1 MKLGNVAGSLVQLQ
15 QRAIGWLSHRAVGP
29 MAIVVSAYR
38 ATLGRNTKLIAVTGS
53 FGKTTTTRAI
63 AAILGQPTDLEKVPN
78 AFSRLLFR
86 ALRQLTGNAVAVIE
100 VGIGRPN
107 QMRRYAR
114 AIRAQIAVVT
124 SIGWEHEMYFP
135 DGLEGI
141 RAEKSELVSA
151 LPSDGF
157 AILNSDD
164 QHVMWMARKTKAR
177 IVTFGHSSDADVAIV
192 GVEPEAS
199 GTHVTLRTGGSD
211 YSLHTALIGRVSAVP
226 IAAAIAAAI
235 AAGIDIRHAIR
246 AVEKLA
252 PTMRRLEPVR
262 LASGARALLDDQKGT
277 PATALAAFDA
287 VAELPGGRHVAVLGN
302 IPRTTP
308 EPVEPIYRQL
318 GRRAGEVFDRIVFIH
333 LADGPYETYRQAAIE
348 GGLAA
353 EHIARAT
360 SVKEAAEILRMELR
374 AEDTLLLKGHF
385 TDHLSRIALHLQGV
399 DVRCRL
405 QSCTIRGPNWCNR
418 CPLVFTNQA

>member
-1 MKLGNVAGSLVQLQ
+1 MKLRNVAGSLVQLN
-15 QRAIGWLSHRAVGP
+15 QRAVGWLSHRAVGP

-38 ATLGRNTKLIAVTGS
+38 ATLGRRTTLIAVTGS

-63 AAILGQPTDLEKVPN
+63 AAILGQSTDLERVPN
-78 AFSRLLFR
+78 AFSRLLLR
-86 ALRQLTGNAVAVIE
+86 ALQQLTGKTVAVIE

-114 AIRAQIAVVT
+114 AIRPQIAIVT
-124 SIGWEHEMYFP
+124 SVGWEHEKYFP

-141 RAEKSELVSA
+141 RAEKSELLSV
-151 LPSDGF
+151 LPPAGF
-157 AILNSDD
+157 AILNRDD
-164 QHVMWMARKTKAR
+164 EHVMWMAQRTKAR
-177 IVTFGHSSDADVAIV
+177 IVTFGHHSEADVAIV
-192 GVEPEAS
+192 RVEPEAS
-199 GTHVTLRTGGSD
+199 GTHVILRTGGVD
-211 YSLHTALIGRVSAVP
+211 HSLHTSLIGRVSALP
-226 IAAAIAAAI
+226 IAAAIAATS
-235 AAGIDIRHAIR
+235 AAGIDIRHAIQ

-252 PTMRRLEPVR
+252 PSMRRLEPVR

-308 EPVEPIYRQL
+308 EPVAPVYRQL
-318 GRRAGEVFDRIVFIH
+318 GRRAGEVFDRILFIH
-333 LADGPYETYRQAAIE
+333 LADGPYEMYRQAAIE

-353 EHIARAT
+353 EHISRAS
-360 SVKEAAEILRMELR
+360 SVKEAAEMLRTELR

-385 TDHLSRIALHLQGV
+385 TDHLSRIAMHLQGI

-405 QSCTIRGPNWCNR
+405 QFCTIRGPNWCNR
-418 CPLVFTNQA
+418 CPLVFTDLA